1 MIYFHDL
8 IGRTGDIFNG
18 YFFSFI
24 YNFIVSWETLLG
36 NIVSRIRRPRRQVNT
51 LIEHAASIISV
62 NVFRLPRAELST
74 NENYSTCKMQRLYAG
89 R

>member
-8 IGRTGDIFNG
+8 IGRTEDVFNG
-18 YFFSFI
+18 FI
-24 YNFIVSWETLLG
+24 FIILLFHG
-36 NIVSRIRRPRRQVNT
+36 KHCCNIVSRTQRPRRLVNI

-62 NVFRLPRAELST
+62 NVFKLPRAELST